1 MATHDVLGDIKLSK
15 KQYFYVIEVKGTLKV
30 HEWVYYRP
38 FYALFKK
45 KKKSMLDPIGTDQ
58 SFIEMATGH
67 LLTLNF
73 FYVKPQ
79 YKL

>member
-1 MATHDVLGDIKLSK
+1 MNGCIIDHFTH
-15 KQYFYVIEVKGTLKV
+15 YLK
-30 HEWVYYRP
+30 
-38 FYALFKK
+38 KK

-73 FYVKPQ
+73 SYVKPQ